1 MDLVNNEDINGN
13 ITYQTVKKF
22 IITADLIKVFEYFNS
37 LDINLNNIN
46 LFLKI

>member
-37 LDINLNNIN
+37 LHKFIFKNIN
-46 LFLKI
+46 RDI